1 MNKNDLVAQVAADT
15 NLTKADCQRV
25 IEATLSVTRACV
37 KDGNELRL
45 VGFGTF
51 YKSMRKARRGRNPQT
66 GKEMTIQAQSVPR
79 FRPGKEFK
87 EYLS

>member
-1 MNKNDLVAQVAADT
+1 MNKNDLIAKVAADT

-25 IEATLSVTRACV
+25 IEATLSVTKKCV
-37 KDGNELRL
+37 KDGEEVRL

-51 YKSMRKARRGRNPQT
+51 FKSNRKARRGRNPQT
-66 GKEMTIQAQSVPR
+66 GKEMTIQAQIVPR

-87 EYLS
+87 EFV